1 MRILILTKRQY
12 TNKDLLDD
20 RFGRIREIPLALSR
34 HGHDVRGLC
43 LSYITKE
50 SELRYDESVLWES
63 MNAGIFKLVGL
74 GNYIKKAYELAK
86 QSDVIIAFSDSFY
99 GIIAYYLSK
108 RIGIPFVF
116 DLMDNFEYFFVARL
130 PLLKQLFHRA
140 VLKAHAVTC
149 VSHGLKQLIS
159 NYKRHEAV
167 FVVEN
172 AVCTDIFKPLN
183 RSVCRHMFGLPDKVT
198 LVGTAGAL
206 HSNRGIE
213 SLFSAWQILRRV
225 HPKLHLVLAGPKTPD
240 VKIPKDERVHYY
252 GVIPYQ
258 KIPFFLNALDV
269 AIVCNSLNAF
279 GRFCFPQ
286 KAREIM
292 ACNLPIVAAA
302 VPALRGL
309 LSDHPEWLYAPD
321 DPRSLASVLENRLT
335 DRRTNYGRV
344 LTWEDVGR
352 EMENILQNIA

>member
-20 RFGRIREIPLALSR
+20 RFGRIREIPLVLSG

-50 SELRYDESVLWES
+50 PELRHDGSVLWES
-63 MNAGIFKLVGL
+63 IDAGTFKFIGL
-74 GNYIKKAYELAK
+74 GNYIKRAYELAK
-86 QSDVIIAFSDSFY
+86 QADIIIAFSDSFY

-108 RIGIPFVF
+108 RNGIPFVF
-116 DLMDNFEYFFVARL
+116 DLMDNFEYFFVAKL
-130 PLLKQLFHRA
+130 PFFKQLFHRA
-140 VLKAHAVTC
+140 VLKAHAVIC
-149 VSHGLKQLIS
+149 VSHGLKQLVS
-159 NYKRHEAV
+159 NYNRHETV

-172 AVCTDIFKPLN
+172 AVRTDLFKPLN
-183 RSVCRHMFGLPDKVT
+183 RSVCRHMFGLPDKAT

-206 HSNRGIE
+206 HPNRGIE
-213 SLFSAWQILRRV
+213 SLFSAWQMLTRV
-225 HPKLHLVLAGPKTPD
+225 HPKLHLVLAGPKTAD
-240 VKIPKDERVHYY
+240 VKIPQDERVHYH
-252 GVIPYQ
+252 GVIPYE
-258 KIPFFLNALDV
+258 KVPFFLNALDV

-302 VPALRGL
+302 VPALQGL
-309 LSDHPEWLYAPD
+309 LSDHPEWLYVPD
-321 DPRSLASVLENRLT
+321 DPRNLASVLKNRLT
-335 DRRTNYGRV
+335 DRRTNYGRI
-344 LTWEDVGR
+344 LTWEDAGKDI
-352 EMENILQNIA
+352 ENILQKIA